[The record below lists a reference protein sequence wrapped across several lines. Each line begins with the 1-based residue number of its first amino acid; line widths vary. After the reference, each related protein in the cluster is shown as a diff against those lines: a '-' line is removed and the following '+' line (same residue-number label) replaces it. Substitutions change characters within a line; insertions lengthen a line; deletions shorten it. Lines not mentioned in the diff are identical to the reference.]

1 MSRLTTNKPV
11 DEMSMLELAY
21 NSCYAENGNARY
33 RDFEMDMDARDFA
46 RNLMVTLT
54 GEELPIDDEAFDE
67 EMHDNLQYDQFSSV
81 KGLIALF
88 YRNLWAMADLR
99 ETLKGY
105 EDKEEQ
111 GALKVGDTLYIND
124 FRCDWQMKWERPYE
138 VVVLYIVF
146 GPLHDYIDVLLED
159 GTKYQ
164 FYLSEIG
171 KTVFL
176 TRSEAEEALAKMGG
190 SHEDTD

>member
-11 DEMSMLELAY
+11 DEMSMLELAH
-21 NSCYAENGNARY
+21 NSCYAEDGKARY

-46 RNLMVTLT
+46 RNLLVTLT

-67 EMHDNLQYDQFSSV
+67 EMHDNLQYDQFSNV

-99 ETLKGY
+99 ETLKVY

-111 GALKVGDTLYIND
+111 GLLPKLPFKVGGTVYRLTASKNAYYKTKVSRITI
-124 FRCDWQMKWERPYE
+124 YE
-138 VVVLYIVF
+138 DSIWVSFFNGKGVSI
-146 GPLHDYIDVLLED
+146 
-159 GTKYQ
+159 K
-164 FYLSEIG
+164 EIG

-176 TRSEAEEALAKMGG
+176 TEAAAEEALAKMG
-190 SHEDTD
+190 E